1 MMTILKAG
9 ENMFKIMIV
18 DDEPDLR
25 EMIRTLIKTE
35 GFDTDTAENGKE
47 FLKKIDVSKPDLVTL
62 DVKMPGLTTQEIL
75 KELNEKQNKT
85 KIILLTVV
93 RFSEKEK
100 ENILT
105 MANVVDYIIKPF
117 EIDQFLDTVKKH
129 II

>member
-1 MMTILKAG
+1 MTILKAG